1 MADRIDAEMG
11 DMPDIEDEM
20 AAIAVRIGSHGR
32 PLHYAAFAGHTK
44 IVECLINS
52 GANVGALTSKNN
64 TALHCAA
71 MGGHSDTV
79 NYLVDRA
86 QADVNARNID
96 GETPLHLAASGGR
109 LDIVTHLGDL
119 HVDAENNDGPTNTST
134 PEA

>member
-1 MADRIDAEMG
+1 MADRFDAEMG

-32 PLHYAAFAGHTK
+32 PLHYAAFAGHTEV
-44 IVECLINS
+44 VECLINS

-71 MGGHSDTV
+71 LGGHLDTV
-79 NYLVDRA
+79 KYLVDRA

-109 LDIVTHLGDL
+109 LDIVKTLCEIRVPPPNG
-119 HVDAENNDGPTNTST
+119 G
-134 PEA
+134 